1 MLVSEAIN
9 EIRIELDDLLSTR
22 WTDANILTLI
32 KKAVRRLGGILYTN
46 DISVGKKT
54 YAFSTVNGTQ
64 AYALPTDFMA
74 DVGVFRQD
82 TLSPVLKV
90 SDYQWEIMSASVG
103 ESLYYIV
110 RTESLGSPAEDV
122 AAILFKS
129 TPASAVSMRLVYWP
143 RLDSLTFTTS
153 SDLPYN
159 GMFDD
164 MLLEY
169 VAMRCKNIDEMNVNT
184 DAQLLQ
190 EMENKVVAAY
200 GSVAAKKRAA
210 GSAASVAG

>member
-22 WTDANILTLI
+22 WTDATLITLI
-32 KKAVRRLGGILYTN
+32 KKAVRRLAGILYAN
-46 DISVGKKT
+46 DIGVGKKT
-54 YAFSTVNGTQ
+54 YTFSTVNGTQ

-82 TLSPVLKV
+82 TLAPILRVA
-90 SDYQWEIMSASVG
+90 DFQWEILPTTTG

-110 RTESLGSPAEDV
+110 RTQSLGSPAADV
-122 AAILFKS
+122 AAILLKG
-129 TPASAVSMRLVYWP
+129 TPASAISMKLVYWP

-153 SDLPYN
+153 TQLPYN

-169 VAMRCKNIDEMNVNT
+169 VTMRCKNIDEMTITT

-190 EMENKVVAAY
+190 EMESRIVSAY
-200 GSVAAKKRAA
+200 GSVAVKKDSPTQATSSA
-210 GSAASVAG
+210 G